1 MTVVVD
7 NVGQEE
13 DKENEIN
20 LLLEQ
25 ARETKRMGTNERPR
39 VALIGKM
46 PHDNNASTNHSQ
58 KNQKMYNRCLRECGG
73 DETAGLLH
81 FRECLAK
88 KKGEERKEKS
98 IAAARCWGRE
108 E

>member
-20 LLLEQ
+20 LLRERV
-25 ARETKRMGTNERPR
+25 RETERVGTNERSR

-46 PHDNNASTNHSQ
+46 PHDNNASSNHSQ

-73 DETAGLLH
+73 DETAGFLH

-98 IAAARCWGRE
+98 IEAARCWGRE